1 MGTTAEC
8 REQLEKHLQKFRE
21 VADERMREK
30 MAKWA
35 CYIPAMVSA
44 TILISQLV
52 NTVIFASFA
61 FNFGQLYLLL
71 EQYMHDTAALNLT
84 IPNSTNPGQTYKF
97 EGTNAQRIN
106 EIDLYH
112 DQLWTLCV
120 AEVIELVFPMI
131 NLFMFAWIIQ
141 DKARHHLP
149 TRVQIIY
156 LLCPALA
163 LVLSIAQA
171 CTIYVSLSE
180 SLYTIRFLLSKLLGV
195 LLEINKPGR
204 LPIEAFFE
212 CEFYNDDYIV
222 KPPCAGTIHDQ
233 VVSKTTVNLVIAIHM
248 IPVVFCIYIFLNNL
262 KTDRTD
268 HLFLYIETVDPAV
281 FAQNKDTNGLVD
293 PHQKR
298 TLKETVKELVNGWN
312 VKFVPKRLFD
322 WQMGIQ
328 PAPQRTFS
336 TKSWSEERNH
346 RLPETTL

>member
-21 VADERMREK
+21 

-84 IPNSTNPGQTYKF
+84 IPNSTNPGQTYNTT
-97 EGTNAQRIN
+97 TNCGRCA
-106 EIDLYH
+106 L
-112 DQLWTLCV
+112 

-212 CEFYNDDYIV
+212 CEFYNDDDIV

-281 FAQNKDTNGLVD
+281 FAQHKNT
-293 PHQKR
+293 
-298 TLKETVKELVNGWN
+298 
-312 VKFVPKRLFD
+312 FV
-322 WQMGIQ
+322 QSI
-328 PAPQRTFS
+328 
-336 TKSWSEERNH
+336 
-346 RLPETTL
+346 